1 MSDTWR
7 VPGFTEVDVL
17 GIGGFGR
24 VVLAKHEAS
33 GRMAAIKYL
42 RAEYLADAGI
52 ADGFRREAWLL
63 SGVRS
68 PHVVR
73 LFDFVETPDGAALVM
88 EAVPGVSL
96 RALLATEN
104 VLAPESA
111 LAILKGS
118 LLGLADAHAAGVVHR
133 DYKPGNVL
141 VSREGESKLVDF
153 GLATL
158 DGHNGLTAGSPSYM
172 APEQWSGQPGVP
184 ATDVYAATCVFYQ
197 CVTGQVPFRADTTEG
212 LRSLHQAAPVPVEA
226 VPEALRPLVARGM
239 AKDPAW
245 RPATAD
251 AFVTELEIVARK
263 AYGKNWEKRGWKRL
277 AASAA
282 ALTALTPL
290 ALLATAGTA
299 AAPVGAGAVAAGVGG
314 GVGGG
319 VPATGTGVGAT
330 AVIAGKIAAAV
341 LIVGALVAGGVAIFG
356 NHDDPPAQAV
366 ALTVSLQTTSG
377 RDQAMP
383 VTYDLQFPQVSG
395 GPDPAVRQRIN
406 EALRA
411 PVDKRLKAIR
421 DGVAG
426 NRDRFQE
433 AGDTAA
439 AHTTARILLQTP
451 SLLSVRYQHD
461 LDSAVLSH
469 PTWRFPETTTVDLG
483 TGQILGPREVF
494 RPEVLTAAG
503 MKTLT
508 QRLEP
513 HTQYGFRREPG
524 VGEEGRKVDID
535 AANSTAGGDHVP
547 GADFGFT
554 EAGVQFEILWYE
566 LGASTADGQET
577 VTLPYAEV
585 GDLMQPKFLTMLGKS
600 APASP
605 PPSTSLSPTPSTSS
619 VPSTSS
625 MPSTGQSA
633 EGPTYTNPRFGF
645 TALISESYLATPY
658 APPNGDGMTF
668 TNSDVD
674 ATLTVWGANSN
685 QSSTQA
691 LAGAVAEVEA
701 GGGRVTYQKVEG
713 DRYSV
718 SGYQGDGKIFYER
731 GFTGSASMA
740 ALRWVYPREDKDQFD
755 GLVSST
761 LEGFRPGDLSRPH

>member
-1 MSDTWR
+1 MVDTWH

-17 GIGGFGR
+17 GTGGFGR

-42 RAEYLADAGI
+42 RAEYLADARI

-73 LFDFVETPDGAALVM
+73 LFDFVETPGGAALVM

-96 RALLATEN
+96 RALLAAEN

-158 DGHNGLTAGSPSYM
+158 DGHNGLTAGSPPYM
-172 APEQWSGQPGVP
+172 APEQWSGQPGMP

-197 CVTGQVPFRADTTEG
+197 CVTGQAPFRADTTEG
-212 LRSLHQAAPVPVEA
+212 LRSLHQAAPVPVDA
-226 VPEALRPLVARGM
+226 VPEALRPLIARGM

-245 RPATAD
+245 RPATAH
-251 AFVTELEIVARK
+251 AFVSELETVARK

-299 AAPVGAGAVAAGVGG
+299 AAPVGAGTAAGIAG

-319 VPATGTGVGAT
+319 VPATGSGVGAT

-341 LIVGALVAGGVAIFG
+341 LVVGALVAGGVAIFA
-356 NHDDPPAQAV
+356 NHDDPPAQAA
-366 ALTVSLQTTSG
+366 ALTVGLQTTSG
-377 RDQAMP
+377 RDPALP

-406 EALRA
+406 DALRA

-426 NRDRFQE
+426 NREMFQE
-433 AGDTAA
+433 RGDTAA
-439 AHTTARILLQTP
+439 AHTTARILLRTP
-451 SLLSVRYQHD
+451 SLLSVRYDHD
-461 LDSAVLSH
+461 LDSDVLSH
-469 PTWRFPETTTVDLG
+469 TTWRFPETVNVDLG
-483 TGQILGPREVF
+483 TGQVLGPKDMF

-503 MKTLT
+503 MRTLT

-513 HTQYGFRREPG
+513 VTKNGFCRVPTIDG
-524 VGEEGRKVDID
+524 AGEKVTID
-535 AANSTAGGDHVP
+535 AADRGSGTDHVP
-547 GADFGFT
+547 GAAIGFT
-554 EAGVQFEILWYE
+554 ATGTEFEIQWYD
-566 LGASTADGQET
+566 LGCDTASGKET
-577 VTLPYAEV
+577 VTLPYNGI
-585 GDLMQPKFLTMLGKS
+585 GDLLLPKFLTMLGKPAPAS
-600 APASP
+600 SPPASP
-605 PPSTSLSPTPSTSS
+605 PPSTSVSPAPTTPSL
-619 VPSTSS
+619 
-625 MPSTGQSA
+625 GQSA
-633 EGPTYTNPRFGF
+633 QGPTYTNPRFGF

-658 APPNGDGMTF
+658 APPNGEGMTF
-668 TNSDVD
+668 SSSDAD
-674 ATLTVWGANSN
+674 ATLTVWGANST
-685 QSSTQA
+685 QSAAQA
-691 LAGAVAEVEA
+691 MAGAVAAVEA
-701 GGGRVTYQKVEG
+701 DGGQVTYQKVEG

-761 LEGFRPGDLSRPH
+761 VEGFRPGDLSRPH

>member
-17 GIGGFGR
+17 GTGGFGR

-63 SGVRS
+63 AGVRS
-68 PHVVR
+68 SHVVR

-96 RALLATEN
+96 RALLAAEN

-158 DGHNGLTAGSPSYM
+158 DGHSGLTAGSPSYM
-172 APEQWSGQPGVP
+172 APEQWAGQPGMP

-197 CVTGQVPFRADTTEG
+197 CVTGQLPFRADTADG
-212 LRSLHQAAPVPVEA
+212 LRSMHQAAPVPLDA
-226 VPEALRPLVARGM
+226 VPEALHALITRGM

-251 AFVTELEIVARK
+251 AFVTELETVARK

-277 AASAA
+277 ATSVA

-290 ALLATAGTA
+290 ALLTTAGTA
-299 AAPVGAGAVAAGVGG
+299 AAPVGAGTAAAGAGA
-314 GVGGG
+314 G
-319 VPATGTGVGAT
+319 VPATGTGAGAT
-330 AVIAGKIAAAV
+330 AVLAGKIAAAV
-341 LIVGALVAGGVAIFG
+341 LVVGALVAGGVAIFG
-356 NHDDPPAQAV
+356 NHDDPPAQA
-366 ALTVSLQTTSG
+366 ALTVSLQTTAG
-377 RDQAMP
+377 RDQALP

-395 GPDPAVRQRIN
+395 GPDPAVRQRTN

-426 NRDRFQE
+426 YRDRFQE
-433 AGDTAA
+433 TGDTAA
-439 AHTTARILLQTP
+439 ARSTARILLQTP
-451 SLLSVRYQHD
+451 SVLSVRYQHD
-461 LDSAVLSH
+461 LDSSVLSH
-469 PTWRFPETTTVDLG
+469 PTWRFPETVTVDLG
-483 TGQILGPREVF
+483 TGKVLGPGDVF

-503 MKTLT
+503 MTTLT

-513 HTQYGFRREPG
+513 HTKNGFCRVPEVDG
-524 VGEEGRKVDID
+524 EGRQVGID
-535 AANSTAGGDHVP
+535 AADRGSGGAHVP
-547 GADFGFT
+547 GAAFGFT
-554 EAGVQFEILWYE
+554 GTGVQFEILWYD
-566 LGASTADGQET
+566 LGCDTASGQET
-577 VTLPYAEV
+577 VTVPYGEL
-585 GDLMQPKFLTMLGKS
+585 GDLLAPKLLAMLGRT

-605 PPSTSLSPTPSTSS
+605 ASEPPASTSPSPPASTSA
-619 VPSTSS
+619 
-625 MPSTGQSA
+625 QS
-633 EGPTYTNPRFGF
+633 GDPTTYTNPRFGF
-645 TALISESYLATPY
+645 TARIPEGYVASPY
-658 APPNGDGMTF
+658 APANGDGMTF
-668 TNSDVD
+668 TNADLD
-674 ATLTVWGANSN
+674 ATLTVWGGNSD
-685 QSSTQA
+685 QTSAQA
-691 LAGAVAEVEA
+691 LAAAIAHAEA
-701 GGGRVTYQKVEG
+701 DGGRVTYRKDDG
-713 DRYSV
+713 DQYSV

-731 GFTGSASMA
+731 GFTGSASTA
-740 ALRWVYPREDKDQFD
+740 ALRWVYPREHKAELDEP
-755 GLVSST
+755 VST
-761 LEGFRPGDLSRPH
+761 TVEAFRPGDLSQPH